1 MNLALKHANAL
12 PAPTWLRLNVND
24 TKIEDTIPELRPYDG
39 QALVSGLPEGVTAS
53 ETAALPAMETGM
65 GAEAAEFCLSN
76 RTAGINLRVPAGV
89 RAQEPVYLSY
99 RIDKKNPGVADVNS
113 VTAEENSEVTVV
125 LRYESDGETAGFH
138 GGLTRLYAAKGS
150 VIRLVQVQMLGDRCV
165 HFDNVGAL
173 LEEGA
178 RVDLVQ
184 AELGA
189 KNALSGFQAFLKGKR
204 SAINIDTIYF
214 GDRSRNLDINY
225 VARHVGRKTHSEI
238 HVSGALLDESGK
250 TFRGTIDFLK
260 GAGQAVG
267 HESEYN
273 LLFSPKVRNLT
284 APLILCAEEDV
295 EGQHAATTGKI
306 DQNRLFYLMSR
317 GLSELEAKKLVIESQ
332 FRPVTDKIPDPAL
345 RDAVSDYVKARL
357 DTIEPIS

>member
-1 MNLALKHANAL
+1 MNLALKHVNAL
-12 PAPTWLRLNVND
+12 PAPTWLRLGVND
-24 TKIEDTIPELRPYDG
+24 TNMEETIPELRPYEG
-39 QALVSGLPEGVTAS
+39 EALVSGLPEGVVA
-53 ETAALPAMETGM
+53 EAAALPAMETGM
-65 GAEAAEFCLSN
+65 GEEAVEFCTAN
-76 RTAGINLRVPAGV
+76 RTAGVDLRIPAGV
-89 RAQEPVYLSY
+89 HVQEPVYLSY
-99 RIDKKNPGVADVNS
+99 RLDATNLGVADVNS
-113 VTAEENSEVTVV
+113 VSAEENSEVTVV
-125 LRYESDGETAGFH
+125 LRYESDAETAGFH
-138 GGLTRLYAAKGS
+138 GGLTRLYAAKGA
-150 VIRLVQVQMLGDRCV
+150 VIHLVQVQMLGDRCL
-165 HFDNVGAL
+165 HFDNIGAL

-189 KNALSGFQAFLKGKR
+189 GNAASGFHAFLSGKHAEL
-204 SAINIDTIYF
+204 NIDTIYF
-214 GDRSRNLDINY
+214 GDRRRNLDINY
-225 VARHVGRKTHSEI
+225 VARHAGRKTRSEI

-250 TFRGTIDFLK
+250 TFRGTIDFLR
-260 GAGQAVG
+260 GAAQAVG

-273 LLFSPKVRNLT
+273 LLFSPKVRNKT